1 MSLDRCYSLPSQPEP
16 PSDIMVAILCS
27 DSSPR
32 QCQGMPELADVTANS
47 LEDWFSV
54 SWKGGTGEMGWYIHP
69 KGYMKTAWLC
79 VGLAVKIAQ

>member
-1 MSLDRCYSLPSQPEP
+1 
-16 PSDIMVAILCS
+16 
-27 DSSPR
+27 
-32 QCQGMPELADVTANS
+32 MPELADVTANS